1 VIHLLGAARGHGV
14 IRFGAREKPGP
25 WALDLPIGPQVE
37 QETLGEQAVAVLMA
51 FTLVDANAHAA
62 GITLHIGEMEPH
74 DFAAAQASGI
84 RHHQ

>member
-1 VIHLLGAARGHGV
+1 V